1 MKYLFSPSVNAFYPE
16 ELKSYYEAAGSLP
29 ADLIEVDSEVFDEF
43 TSTPEGKIR
52 VVGNDGMPT
61 WGDVP
66 PPTHEVL
73 VVDAEKKKSL
83 LLAEAQSA
91 IAPLQ
96 DAFELDMA
104 TEEEKALLLAWK
116 KYRVLLNRIDT
127 SLAPDIEWPISP
139 ASQAS

>member
-29 ADLIEVDSEVFDEF
+29 ADLIEVGSEVFDEF
-43 TSTPEGKIR
+43 TAIPEGKVR

-61 WGDVP
+61 WDDVP
-66 PPTHEVL
+66 PPTHETL
-73 VVDAEKKKSL
+73 VADAEKKKSL

-104 TEEEKALLLAWK
+104 TEEEKVLLLTWK

-127 SLAPDIEWPISP
+127 SLAPEINWPVP
-139 ASQAS
+139 PEA